1 MTTYKE
7 SGVDIAAGEEAVKKI
22 KGHVKKTFNKNVLLD
37 IGGFGGAFNFPA
49 KEFKEPILV
58 SSVDGVGTKLK
69 IAFLSDVHDTI
80 GQCLVNHCTND
91 ILVLGAKPLFFL
103 DYFATDHLRTNVF
116 ESVVKGLTKA
126 CIENNCA
133 LIGGETAEMP
143 GFYSSNKYDLA
154 GFCVG
159 AVEEEKLIDGRNV
172 QENDLI
178 IAIESSGIHSN
189 GFSLVRNVIQNVD
202 KIEDKFEKKTNLN
215 FYNELLKPTK
225 IYSNLINHLLLE
237 NIEIKA
243 MAHITGG
250 GIPENLPRCMPP
262 KYVPHIYQDSWE
274 VPYIFRFFKECG
286 QIPEID
292 FWNTFNLGVG
302 YCLIVEKQYKQRVFK
317 ICESQGLFSWEIGK
331 IVNKNES
338 EVNKF
343 IKGISI

>member
-143 GFYSSNKYDLA
+143 GFYKNNEYDISGTVVGVLDRKDLMSKRKIRSGDILIGLESTGLHTNGYSLA
-154 GFCVG
+154 
-159 AVEEEKLIDGRNV
+159 RNV
-172 QENDLI
+172 LLNKFKIDDYIEELGCSVSESLL
-178 IAIESSGIHSN
+178 AIHKS
-189 GFSLVRNVIQNVD
+189 
-202 KIEDKFEKKTNLN
+202 
-215 FYNELLKPTK
+215 YLKPLLPVLK
-225 IYSNLINHLLLE
+225 NEHLHGLS
-237 NIEIKA
+237 
-243 MAHITGG
+243 HITGG
-250 GIPENLPRCMPP
+250 GIISNTKRVVDENNE
-262 KYVPHIYQDSWE
+262 IIIDWESWE
-274 VPYIFRFFKECG
+274 RPPI
-286 QIPEID
+286 
-292 FWNTFNLGVG
+292 FNL
-302 YCLIVEKQYKQRVFK
+302 IQ
-317 ICESQGLFSWEIGK
+317 EIGNVPEYDMRESMNLGIGMIMIVDSNSLSFFENHLKSLHQPYK
-331 IVNKNES
+331 IIGY
-338 EVNKF
+338 
-343 IKGISI
+343 IK

>member
-143 GFYSSNKYDLA
+143 GFYKNNEYDISGTVVGVLDRKDLMSKRKIRSGDILIGLESTGLHTNGYSLA
-154 GFCVG
+154 
-159 AVEEEKLIDGRNV
+159 RNV
-172 QENDLI
+172 LLNKFKIDDYIEELGCSVSESLL
-178 IAIESSGIHSN
+178 AIHKS
-189 GFSLVRNVIQNVD
+189 
-202 KIEDKFEKKTNLN
+202 
-215 FYNELLKPTK
+215 YLKPLLPVLK
-225 IYSNLINHLLLE
+225 NDHLHGLS
-237 NIEIKA
+237 
-243 MAHITGG
+243 HITGG
-250 GIPENLPRCMPP
+250 GIISNTKRVVDENNE
-262 KYVPHIYQDSWE
+262 IIIDWESWE
-274 VPYIFRFFKECG
+274 RPPI
-286 QIPEID
+286 
-292 FWNTFNLGVG
+292 FNL
-302 YCLIVEKQYKQRVFK
+302 IQ
-317 ICESQGLFSWEIGK
+317 EIGNVPEYDMRESMNLGIGMIMIVDQNSLSFFENHLKSLCQPYK
-331 IVNKNES
+331 IIGN
-338 EVNKF
+338 
-343 IKGISI
+343 IK

>member
-143 GFYSSNKYDLA
+143 GFYKNNEYDISGTVVGVLDRKDLMSKRKIRSGDILIGLESTGLHTNGYSLA
-154 GFCVG
+154 
-159 AVEEEKLIDGRNV
+159 RNV
-172 QENDLI
+172 LLNKFKIDDYIEELGCSVSESLL
-178 IAIESSGIHSN
+178 AIHKS
-189 GFSLVRNVIQNVD
+189 
-202 KIEDKFEKKTNLN
+202 
-215 FYNELLKPTK
+215 YLKPLLPVLK
-225 IYSNLINHLLLE
+225 NDHLHGLS
-237 NIEIKA
+237 
-243 MAHITGG
+243 HITGG
-250 GIPENLPRCMPP
+250 GIISNTKRVVDENNE
-262 KYVPHIYQDSWE
+262 IIIDWESWE
-274 VPYIFRFFKECG
+274 RPPI
-286 QIPEID
+286 
-292 FWNTFNLGVG
+292 FNL
-302 YCLIVEKQYKQRVFK
+302 IQ
-317 ICESQGLFSWEIGK
+317 EIGNVPEYDMRESMNLGIGMIMIVDPNSLSFFENHLKSLYQPYK
-331 IVNKNES
+331 IIGN
-338 EVNKF
+338 
-343 IKGISI
+343 IK